1 MFKIRTKLLLGVLI
15 FVALAGS
22 LSFFLKQ
29 KQKPAAAFILAKKG
43 EIVQEVSVTGKVK
56 PAESL
61 DLAFDAGGTVSQI
74 YFGVGE
80 RVQVRQ
86 VIARLDS
93 SQLQA
98 ELERSKANLAAETA
112 RLEELRKGT
121 RPEEL
126 AVARTALANAQKSF
140 GDAQANLESVQNKA
154 NIDLASVYDSALSEA
169 QKAVGIAK
177 TSLMTL
183 TDLQY
188 SHFPLDNNLADAKAA
203 AVLLLLG
210 QSDAGRWTTQGLN
223 NLSGG
228 AFGDVQKAVANPVQA
243 NTDSALF
250 ETGNALQKTKDCL
263 DAVPINDLT
272 STEKTNLTAE
282 KTNIAVEISS
292 FTTKYQAV
300 LIQKATNEN
309 NLAAAKTAL
318 TTAQNSFNNAQD
330 NLSLKEAGATSGQI
344 SVQMSLVEAAR
355 AGVES
360 IRAQINKTIVNAPI
374 DGILTKKEIEKGES
388 VLPNAPVFSL
398 MSLANFEI
406 EASIPE
412 ADIAKLQINQAA
424 RVTLDAFGQDKIFGA
439 QVIEIDPAETIIEGV
454 ATYKVKLQ
462 FLSGQELIKSGMTA
476 NIDILI
482 AKVENAILIP
492 QRAVISR
499 NGGRFVKVLGK
510 NNISKEIE
518 VKTGLRGSGGN
529 IEILEG
535 LNEGDR
541 VVISTE

>member
-1 MFKIRTKLLLGVLI
+1 M
-15 FVALAGS
+15 ALAGS
-22 LSFFLKQ
+22 LGFFLKQ
-29 KQKPAAAFILAKKG
+29 KQKPAADFIVAKRG

-61 DLAFDAGGTVSQI
+61 DLAFDVSGTVSQI
-74 YFGVGE
+74 YFDVGE
-80 RVQVRQ
+80 PVKANQ

-93 SQLQA
+93 SQLGA
-98 ELERSKANLAAETA
+98 ELEKTRANLAAETA
-112 RLEELRKGT
+112 RLEELQKGT
-121 RPEEL
+121 RIEEL
-126 AVARTALANAQKSF
+126 VAARTALTNAQKSF
-140 GDAQANLESVQNKA
+140 SDAKVTLESVQNKA

-177 TSLMTL
+177 TSLTTL
-183 TDLQY
+183 TDIQY
-188 SHFPLDNNLADAKAA
+188 SHFFLDNDLADAKAA

-210 QSDAGRWTTQGLN
+210 QSDAGRWTTQSLN

-228 AFGDVQKAVANPVQA
+228 VFGDVRKAVSNPIQA
-243 NTDSALF
+243 NTDPALL
-250 ETGNALQKTKDCL
+250 ETNSALQKMKDCL
-263 DAVPINDLT
+263 DIVPINDLT
-272 STEKTNLTAE
+272 STEKTSLTAE
-282 KTNIAVEISS
+282 KTNIATEISS
-292 FTTKYQAV
+292 FAAKYQAI
-300 LIQKATNEN
+300 LTQKATNEN
-309 NLAAAKTAL
+309 NLAVAKTAL
-318 TTAQNSFNNAQD
+318 TTAENVFNNAQD
-330 NLSLKEAGATSGQI
+330 NLSLKEAGATPGQI
-344 SVQMSLVEAAR
+344 SIQESLVKVAR

-360 IRAQINKTIVNAPI
+360 IRAQINKTIINAPI
-374 DGILTKKEIEKGES
+374 DGILAKKEVELGES
-388 VLPNAPVFSL
+388 VLPSAPVFSL

-406 EASIPE
+406 EANIPE

-424 RVTLDAFGQDKIFGA
+424 RVTLDAFGQDKIFDT

-462 FLSGQELIKSGMTA
+462 FLSGQELVKSGMTA

-482 AKVENAILIP
+482 AKVENALLIP

-499 NGGRFVKVLGK
+499 NGGRFVRVLGK

-535 LNEGDR
+535 LNDGDR

>member
-1 MFKIRTKLLLGVLI
+1 MLKIRTKLFFGVLI

-22 LSFFLKQ
+22 LGFFLKQ
-29 KQKPAAAFILAKKG
+29 KQKPVAAFVVAKKG
-43 EIVQEVSVTGKVK
+43 EIIQEVSVTGKVK

-61 DLAFDAGGTVSQI
+61 DLAFYAGGTASQI
-74 YFGVGE
+74 DFDVGD
-80 RVQVRQ
+80 QIKARQ

-112 RLEELRKGT
+112 RLEELQKGT

-126 AVARTALANAQKSF
+126 VAARTALTNAQNSF
-140 GDAQANLESVQNKA
+140 VDAQKNLESVQNKA

-169 QKAVGIAK
+169 QEAVGIAK
-177 TSLMTL
+177 MSLTAL
-183 TDLQY
+183 TDIQY
-188 SHFPLDNNLADAKAA
+188 SHFYMDNNLAAAKAD
-203 AVLLLLG
+203 AVLTLLG
-210 QSDAGRWTTQGLN
+210 QSDAGRWTTQSLN

-228 AFGDVQKAVANPVQA
+228 AFGDVQKAIANPVQA
-243 NTDSALF
+243 NTDSALS
-250 ETGNALQKTKDCL
+250 ETGNALQKMKDCL
-263 DAVPINDLT
+263 DIVPLNDLT
-272 STEKTNLTAE
+272 STEKTSLTAE

-292 FTTKYQAV
+292 FAAKYQAI
-300 LIQKATNEN
+300 LTQKATNEN

-344 SVQMSLVEAAR
+344 SVQMSLMEAAR

-374 DGILTKKEIEKGES
+374 DGILTKKEIEVGES

-406 EASIPE
+406 EANIPE
-412 ADIAKLQINQAA
+412 ADIAKLKINQAA
-424 RVTLDAFGQDKIFGA
+424 RVTLDAFGQDKIFDA

-482 AKVENAILIP
+482 ARVENAILIP

-499 NGGRFVKVLGK
+499 NGARSVIVLDK